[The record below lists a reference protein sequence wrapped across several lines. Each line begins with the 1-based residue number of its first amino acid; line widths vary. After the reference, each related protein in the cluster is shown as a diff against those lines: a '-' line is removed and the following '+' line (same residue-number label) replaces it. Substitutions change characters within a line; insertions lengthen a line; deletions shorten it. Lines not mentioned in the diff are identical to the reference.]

1 MSRCRHTISE
11 RQFMPVPWQHCNK
24 GIRAAAHRVP
34 VITDFDITVLVDVIT
49 KPSRRCSRDHNVID
63 ECLIA
68 ILVVAFDHE
77 MLVPY
82 RYFAAVDVRRAG
94 FDFDREDVFDVV
106 PVLCVMH
113 D

>member
-1 MSRCRHTISE
+1 MLKKTRNIFTLGNSLLFTAHTTL
-11 RQFMPVPWQHCNK
+11 K
-24 GIRAAAHRVP
+24 
-34 VITDFDITVLVDVIT
+34 
-49 KPSRRCSRDHNVID
+49 D

-94 FDFDREDVFDVV
+94 FVFDREDVFDVV

-113 D
+113 DRRMATYSKE